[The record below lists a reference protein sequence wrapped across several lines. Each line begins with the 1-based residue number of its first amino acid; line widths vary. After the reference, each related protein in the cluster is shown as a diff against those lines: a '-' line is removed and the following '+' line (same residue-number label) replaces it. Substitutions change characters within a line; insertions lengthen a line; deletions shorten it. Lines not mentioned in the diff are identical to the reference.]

1 MRLLVELVH
10 TFKMFAR
17 SLPRMFRQHFV
28 AAPLTPRSTFSK
40 FSSVI
45 KTNVH
50 RQKSGLFST
59 LSHFDSKPQTCPQM
73 FRAFSLSQGSSRTSP
88 AAFSTRSFFSS
99 SDGPRPAFSEVISI
113 LKLKVGSS
121 SVLSEMH
128 HSLMLQT
135 AACTLWYLVRWWH
148 RCARNRQRGP
158 SGHEKVNLFFS
169 WRYRMSS
176 CNSHCSLS

>member
-59 LSHFDSKPQTCPQM
+59 LSHFDSKPQTCPQI

-121 SVLSEMH
+121 SVSSEMH

-135 AACTLWYLVRWWH
+135 AL
-148 RCARNRQRGP
+148 
-158 SGHEKVNLFFS
+158 SVNQNNPQQAIAKLAQMQQAKIALNSTMKFID
-169 WRYRMSS
+169 SS
-176 CNSHCSLS
+176 K